1 LLLIIN
7 GLPTKTNNPTVMENY
22 PTSLPP
28 QAQDQQPGLE
38 SQMMPEPVYIRA
50 NYKGSEK
57 LQGKVALIT
66 GGDSGIGRAVAV
78 HFAREGADLAL
89 VYKAEEQSDADD
101 TKKLVEAEGRR
112 CVLLPGDLRD
122 AAFCEDIVSQT
133 VAQLGK
139 LNIVISNAAEQF
151 TSTDVAE
158 LPNEQFEDTFQ
169 VNFFPLVRIVK
180 AALPHLHEGDSI
192 IATSSINAY
201 RGNQQLV
208 DYTSTKGAITAY
220 IRSIAQQ
227 LADKKIRANTVAPGP
242 IWTPLI
248 PASFPPDKVEKFG
261 QDTTMKRPGQPAEV
275 APAYV
280 FLASEDASYITGQA
294 IHPNGGEVL
303 NT

>member
-1 LLLIIN
+1 
-7 GLPTKTNNPTVMENY
+7 MENY

-38 SQMMPEPVYIRA
+38 SEMSPQPVYIRP

-57 LQGKVALIT
+57 LQDKVALIT
-66 GGDSGIGRAVAV
+66 GGDSGIGRAVAI
-78 HFAREGADLAL
+78 HFAREGADLAI
-89 VYKAEEQSDADD
+89 VYKPEEQEDADA
-101 TKKLVEAEGRR
+101 TKQLVEQEGRR
-112 CVLLPGDLRD
+112 CVLLSGDLRD
-122 AAFCEDIVSQT
+122 PQFCEDIVTQT
-133 VAQLGK
+133 VQQLGK
-139 LNIVISNAAEQF
+139 LNIVVSNAAEQF
-151 TSTDVAE
+151 VSKDVSE

-180 AALPHLHEGDSI
+180 VALQHMHEGDSI

-227 LADKKIRANTVAPGP
+227 LAEKKIRANTVAPGP

-248 PASFPPDKVEKFG
+248 PASFPPDKVKEFG

-275 APAYV
+275 APAFV

>member
-1 LLLIIN
+1 
-7 GLPTKTNNPTVMENY
+7 MENY

-38 SQMMPEPVYIRA
+38 QEMSPQPVYIRP

-57 LQGKVALIT
+57 LQDKVALIT
-66 GGDSGIGRAVAV
+66 GGDSGIGRAVAI
-78 HFAREGADLAL
+78 HFAREGADVAI
-89 VYKAEEQSDADD
+89 VYKAEEQEDADA
-101 TKKLVEAEGRR
+101 TKQLVEQENRR
-112 CVLLPGDLRD
+112 CVLLSGDLRD
-122 AAFCEDIVSQT
+122 PQFCEDIVTQT
-133 VAQLGK
+133 EQQLGK
-139 LNIVISNAAEQF
+139 LNIVVSNAAEQF
-151 TSTDVAE
+151 VSKDVSE

-180 AALPHLHEGDSI
+180 VALQHLHEGDSI

-227 LADKKIRANTVAPGP
+227 LAEKKIRANTVAPGP

-248 PASFPPDKVEKFG
+248 PASFPPDKVKEFG

-275 APAYV
+275 APAFV

>member
-1 LLLIIN
+1 MS
-7 GLPTKTNNPTVMENY
+7 TK

-28 QAQDQQPGLE
+28 QHQDQQPGLE
-38 SQMMPEPVYIRA
+38 NEMHPQPEYIRP
-50 NYKGSEK
+50 NYRGSGK
-57 LQGKVALIT
+57 LEGKVALIT

-78 HFAREGADLAL
+78 HFAREEADVAIS
-89 VYKAEEQSDADD
+89 YKAEEQADANE
-101 TKKLVEAEGRR
+101 TERLVQAEGRR
-112 CVLLPGDLRD
+112 CLHLPGDLRQAD
-122 AAFCEDIVSQT
+122 FCAAIVAKT
-133 VAQLGK
+133 VRELGQ
-139 LNIVISNAAEQF
+139 LNIVVSNAAEQF
-151 TSTDVAE
+151 TSTNVAE
-158 LPNEQFEDTFQ
+158 LPNEQFTDTFQ
-169 VNFFPLVRIVK
+169 VNFFPLVWVVK

-208 DYTSTKGAITAY
+208 DYSATKGAITAY

-227 LADKKIRANTVAPGP
+227 LAEKKIRANSVAPGP

-248 PASFPPDKVEKFG
+248 PASFPAEKVAEFG
-261 QDTTMKRPGQPAEV
+261 KDTTMKRPGQPSEV

>member
-1 LLLIIN
+1 
-7 GLPTKTNNPTVMENY
+7 MENY
-22 PTSLPP
+22 PTTLPP

-38 SQMMPEPVYIRA
+38 ERMTPDPIYIRA

-57 LQGKVALIT
+57 LQDKVALIT

-78 HFAREGADLAL
+78 HFAREGADVAL
-89 VYKAEEQSDADD
+89 SFKPEEQADADD
-101 TKKLVEAEGRR
+101 TRALVEAAGRR
-112 CVLLPGDLRD
+112 CILLPGDLRD
-122 AAFCEDIVSQT
+122 HQYCEDIVAQT
-133 VAQLGK
+133 VEQLGK

-151 TSTDVAE
+151 VSTDVAE

-169 VNFFPLVRIVK
+169 VNFFPLVRVVK

-220 IRSIAQQ
+220 IRSISQQ
-227 LADKKIRANTVAPGP
+227 LAEKKIRANTVAPGP

-261 QDTTMKRPGQPAEV
+261 QDTTLKRPGQPAEV
-275 APAYV
+275 APAFV

>member
-1 LLLIIN
+1 
-7 GLPTKTNNPTVMENY
+7 MENY
-22 PTSLPP
+22 PDSLPP
-28 QAQDQQPGLE
+28 QAQAQQPGLE
-38 SQMMPEPVYIRA
+38 NQMTPEPVYIRA
-50 NYKGSEK
+50 NYKGSDK
-57 LQGKVALIT
+57 LPGKVALIT
-66 GGDSGIGRAVAV
+66 GGDSGIGRAVAI

-89 VYKAEEQSDADD
+89 VFKPEEQGDADD
-101 TKKLVEAEGRR
+101 TKALVEAEGRR

-122 AAFCEDIVSQT
+122 PQFCEDIVSQT
-133 VAQLGK
+133 VRQLGK
-139 LNIVISNAAEQF
+139 LNIVVSNAAEQF

-169 VNFFPLVRIVK
+169 VNFFPLVRVVK

-220 IRSIAQQ
+220 IRSISQQ
-227 LADKKIRANTVAPGP
+227 LAEKKIRANTVAPGP

>member
-1 LLLIIN
+1 
-7 GLPTKTNNPTVMENY
+7 MENY
-22 PTSLPP
+22 PDSLPP
-28 QAQDQQPGLE
+28 QAQAQQPGLE
-38 SQMMPEPVYIRA
+38 NQMTPEPVYIRA
-50 NYKGSEK
+50 NYKGSDK
-57 LQGKVALIT
+57 LPGKVALIT
-66 GGDSGIGRAVAV
+66 GGDSGIGRAVAI

-89 VYKAEEQSDADD
+89 VFKPEEQGDADD
-101 TKKLVEAEGRR
+101 TKALVEAEGRR

-122 AAFCEDIVSQT
+122 PQFCEDIVSQT
-133 VAQLGK
+133 VRQLGK
-139 LNIVISNAAEQF
+139 LNIVVSNAAEQF

-169 VNFFPLVRIVK
+169 VNFFPLVRVVK

-220 IRSIAQQ
+220 IRSISQQ
-227 LADKKIRANTVAPGP
+227 LAEKKIRANTVAPGP

-275 APAYV
+275 APAFV

>member
-1 LLLIIN
+1 
-7 GLPTKTNNPTVMENY
+7 MENY
-22 PTSLPP
+22 PNALPP

-38 SQMMPEPVYIRA
+38 GQMMPEPVYIRA

-66 GGDSGIGRAVAV
+66 GGDSGIGRAIAV
-78 HFAREGADLAL
+78 HFAREGADVAL
-89 VYKAEEQSDADD
+89 SFKPEEQDDADD
-101 TKKLVEAEGRR
+101 TRELVEAEGRR

-122 AAFCEDIVSQT
+122 HQYCEDLVAQT
-133 VAQLGK
+133 VQQLGK
-139 LNIVISNAAEQF
+139 LNIVVSNAAEQF
-151 TSTDVAE
+151 VSTDVAE

-169 VNFFPLVRIVK
+169 VNFFPLVRVVK

-220 IRSIAQQ
+220 IRSISQQ
-227 LADKKIRANTVAPGP
+227 LAEKKIRANTVAPGP

>member
-1 LLLIIN
+1 
-7 GLPTKTNNPTVMENY
+7 MENY

>member
-1 LLLIIN
+1 
-7 GLPTKTNNPTVMENY
+7 MENY

-38 SQMMPEPVYIRA
+38 SEMSPQPVYIRP

-57 LQGKVALIT
+57 LQDKVALIT
-66 GGDSGIGRAVAV
+66 GGDSGIGRAVAI
-78 HFAREGADLAL
+78 HFAREGADLAI
-89 VYKAEEQSDADD
+89 VYKAEEQKDADA
-101 TKKLVEAEGRR
+101 TKQLVEQEGRR
-112 CVLLPGDLRD
+112 CVLLSGDLRD
-122 AAFCEDIVSQT
+122 PQFCEDIVTQT
-133 VAQLGK
+133 VQQLGK
-139 LNIVISNAAEQF
+139 LNIVVSNAAEQF
-151 TSTDVAE
+151 VSKDVSE

-180 AALPHLHEGDSI
+180 VALQHLHEGDSI

-227 LADKKIRANTVAPGP
+227 LAEKKIRANTVAPGP

-248 PASFPPDKVEKFG
+248 PASFPPDKVKEFG

-275 APAYV
+275 APAFV

>member
-1 LLLIIN
+1 
-7 GLPTKTNNPTVMENY
+7 METY
-22 PTSLPP
+22 PNSLPP

-38 SQMMPEPVYIRA
+38 SQMTPEPVYIRA

-57 LQGKVALIT
+57 LQDKVALIT
-66 GGDSGIGRAVAV
+66 GGDSGIGRAIAV

-89 VYKAEEQSDADD
+89 VYKPEEQSDADD
-101 TKKLVEAEGRR
+101 TKALVEAEGRQ

-169 VNFFPLVRIVK
+169 VNFFPLVRVVK

-220 IRSIAQQ
+220 IRSISQQ
-227 LADKKIRANTVAPGP
+227 LAEKKIRANTVAPGP

>member
-1 LLLIIN
+1 
-7 GLPTKTNNPTVMENY
+7 MENY

-38 SQMMPEPVYIRA
+38 QEMSPQPVYIRP

-57 LQGKVALIT
+57 LQDKVALIT
-66 GGDSGIGRAVAV
+66 GGDSGIGRAVAI
-78 HFAREGADLAL
+78 HFAREGADVAI
-89 VYKAEEQSDADD
+89 VYKAEEQEDADA
-101 TKKLVEAEGRR
+101 TKQLVEQENRR
-112 CVLLPGDLRD
+112 CVLLSGDLRD
-122 AAFCEDIVSQT
+122 PQFCEDIVTQT
-133 VAQLGK
+133 VQQLGK
-139 LNIVISNAAEQF
+139 LNIVVSNAAEQF
-151 TSTDVAE
+151 VSKDVSE

-180 AALPHLHEGDSI
+180 VALQHLHEGDSI

-227 LADKKIRANTVAPGP
+227 LA
-242 IWTPLI
+242 
-248 PASFPPDKVEKFG
+248 EKFG

-275 APAYV
+275 APAFV

>member
-1 LLLIIN
+1 
-7 GLPTKTNNPTVMENY
+7 METY
-22 PTSLPP
+22 PNSLPP

-38 SQMMPEPVYIRA
+38 SQMTPEPVYIRA

-57 LQGKVALIT
+57 LQDKVALIT

-89 VYKAEEQSDADD
+89 VYKPEEQGDADD
-101 TKKLVEAEGRR
+101 TKALVEAEGRR

-122 AAFCEDIVSQT
+122 GKFCEDIVTQT
-133 VAQLGK
+133 VTQLGK

-169 VNFFPLVRIVK
+169 VNFFPLVRVVK

-227 LADKKIRANTVAPGP
+227 LAEKKIRANTVAPGP

>member
-1 LLLIIN
+1 METK
-7 GLPTKTNNPTVMENY
+7 PTA
-22 PTSLPP
+22 LPP
-28 QAQDQQPGLE
+28 QQQDHQPGLE
-38 SQMMPEPVYIRA
+38 TEMNPRPEYIRA
-50 NYKGSEK
+50 NYRGSGK
-57 LQGKVALIT
+57 LQDKVALIT

-78 HFAREGADLAL
+78 HFAREGADVAL
-89 VYKAEEQSDADD
+89 NFKPEEQADAHA
-101 TKKLVEAEGRR
+101 TRQLVEQEGRR
-112 CVLLPGDLRD
+112 CLLLPGDLRD
-122 AAFCEDIVSQT
+122 PQLCEDIVAET
-133 VAQLGK
+133 VQELGQ
-139 LNIVISNAAEQF
+139 LNIVVSNAAEQF
-151 TSTDVAE
+151 VSTDVAE
-158 LPNEQFEDTFQ
+158 LPNEQFEDTFR
-169 VNFFPLVRIVK
+169 VNFFALVYVVK

-208 DYTSTKGAITAY
+208 DYSATKGAITAY

-227 LADKKIRANTVAPGP
+227 LAEKKIRANSVAPGP

-248 PASFPPDKVEKFG
+248 PASFPPDKVAEFG
-261 QDTTMKRPGQPAEV
+261 QDTTMKRPGQPSEV

>member
-1 LLLIIN
+1 
-7 GLPTKTNNPTVMENY
+7 METY
-22 PTSLPP
+22 PNSLPP
-28 QAQDQQPGLE
+28 QAQEQQPGLE
-38 SQMMPEPVYIRA
+38 NQMTPEPVYIRA

-57 LQGKVALIT
+57 LQDKVALIT

-89 VYKAEEQSDADD
+89 VYKPEEQSDADD
-101 TKKLVEAEGRR
+101 TKALVEAEGRR

-122 AAFCEDIVSQT
+122 AKFCEDIVTQT
-133 VAQLGK
+133 VSQLGK

-169 VNFFPLVRIVK
+169 VNFFPLVRVVK

-227 LADKKIRANTVAPGP
+227 LAEKKIRANTVAPGP